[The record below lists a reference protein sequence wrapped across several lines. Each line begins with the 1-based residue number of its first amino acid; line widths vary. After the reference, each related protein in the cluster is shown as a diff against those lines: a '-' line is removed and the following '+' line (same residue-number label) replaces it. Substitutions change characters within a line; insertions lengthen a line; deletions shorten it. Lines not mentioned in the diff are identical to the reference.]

1 MQANPQVLH
10 CRRLG
15 MNVTKL
21 SDIKRGK
28 ICTYEFSI
36 TDFSK
41 NLRFIGRKTFFR
53 QHLTLFLF
61 EYFC

>member
-1 MQANPQVLH
+1 MFCITVEAKPQVLH
-10 CRRLG
+10 CRRLS

-41 NLRFIGRKTFFR
+41 S
-53 QHLTLFLF
+53 
-61 EYFC
+61 